1 MVAGAVAVEGLAVGA
16 RLLGVI
22 IDGFSHQVPDTDPE
36 ETAEWLDSF
45 DAVVEAGG
53 RPRARFLL
61 MKLLERARAS
71 QVGFPATVSSPYIN
85 SIPPDEEPWFPGDE
99 YLERRIRAYIRWNAA
114 VMVTR
119 ANMRDAG
126 IGGHLSTYASSAS
139 LYEVGFNHF
148 FRGKDNGTAGDQVYF
163 QGHASPGIYA
173 RAYVEGRL
181 DDEQLDNFRFEVG
194 GNGLSSYPH
203 PRLMPAWWE
212 FPTVS
217 MGLGPL
223 TAIYQARFNHY
234 LLNRQL
240 ADTTQSRVWC
250 FVGDGEFDE
259 PETRAALSLAARE
272 RLDNLTF
279 VVNCNL
285 QRLDGPV
292 RGNGKIIQ
300 ELEALLRGCGWN
312 VIKVIWGGRWDEL
325 LARDVDGVLLN
336 KMNTTLDGDFQ
347 TFATASGAYI
357 REHFFGPDP
366 RLRKMVEHLSDA
378 ELQTL
383 PRGGH
388 DYRKLYAAYKAATEQ
403 VGAPT
408 AILAKTIKGWT
419 LGPEIEGRNATHQIK
434 KMTKGQL
441 RALRDRLYLQDE
453 IPDEAL
459 DAEQPPYYRPPAGS
473 PAHEYL
479 TARSRA
485 LGGHLPN
492 RVVRARGALGLPA
505 PLPEAFAEFQTG
517 SRGQAVSTTM
527 AFARLLRNLL
537 RDPGIGKHIVPIVPD
552 EGRTFGLDGLF
563 AEVKIYAPEGQL
575 YTPVDAG
582 LLLSYAEERSGQILE
597 EGITEAGG
605 MGSFQAAGTAYAT
618 WSLPMIPIYLFYS
631 MFGFQRVGDLI
642 WQSADARARGFLIG
656 CTAGRTTMSGEGL
669 QHEDGHSHL
678 LASVVPTVHAYDPA
692 FAYEMATI
700 IEHGIHDMFG
710 PSAEDCVYY
719 LTLYNENYPM
729 PAIPV
734 PEGDEATQAAA
745 AATIRDGILRGIYR
759 FAGPASASAAGA
771 GAVAAGAG
779 PGAGAGA
786 ALAGESGGVGD
797 ESGDGGRSAT
807 ILFSGTL
814 WQAAMQARD
823 MLSSDWG
830 VAAEA
835 WSVTSY
841 KALRED
847 ALEVERWNRLHPGSA
862 PRVPYVTRALQEARG
877 PIVAVTDFLK
887 AIPDQIARFVAAPFT
902 PLGTDGFG
910 RSDTRAALRS
920 HFEVDA
926 AQIVIAVLSGLAS
939 AGQAKASE
947 VAAAI
952 EKYGVDAE
960 APDPRIA

>member
-1 MVAGAVAVEGLAVGA
+1 M
-16 RLLGVI
+16 I
-22 IDGFSHQVPDTDPE
+22 IDGFSHQMPDTDPE

-53 RPRARFLL
+53 RQRARFLL
-61 MKLLERARAS
+61 LKLLERARAS

-85 SIPPDEEPWFPGDE
+85 SISPDEEPWFPGDE

-119 ANMRDAG
+119 ANIRDAG

-148 FRGKDNGTAGDQVYF
+148 FRGKDNGTAGDQVFF

-181 DDEQLDNFRFEVG
+181 ENEQLDNFRFEVA
-194 GNGLSSYPH
+194 GNGLASYPH
-203 PRLMPAWWE
+203 PRLMPGWWE

-223 TAIYQARFNHY
+223 TAIYQARFNRY
-234 LLNRQL
+234 LLNREIT
-240 ADTTQSRVWC
+240 DTAASRVWC

-347 TFATASGAYI
+347 TFATESGAYI
-357 REHFFGPDP
+357 RENFFGPDP
-366 RLRKMVEHLSDA
+366 RLRKMVEHLSDT

-459 DAEQPPYYRPPAGS
+459 DADQPPYYRPPAES

-492 RVVRARGALGLPA
+492 RVVRGRGLVALPT
-505 PLPEAFAEFQTG
+505 PLPGAFAEFQTG

-537 RDPGIGKHIVPIVPD
+537 RDPGIGRHIVPIVPD

-563 AEVKIYAPEGQL
+563 AEVKIYSPEGQL
-575 YTPVDAG
+575 YTAVDAG
-582 LLLSYAEERSGQILE
+582 LLLSYSEDRSGQILE

-605 MGSFQAAGTAYAT
+605 MASFQAAGTSYAT
-618 WSLPMIPIYLFYS
+618 WSVPMVPIYLFYS

-642 WQSADARARGFLIG
+642 WQSADARARGFLVG
-656 CTAGRTTMSGEGL
+656 CTAGRTTLSGEGL

-700 IEHGIHDMFG
+700 VERGIHHMFG
-710 PSAEDCVYY
+710 PDAEDCTYY

-729 PAIPV
+729 PALPV
-734 PEGDEATQAAA
+734 PEGDEATQEAA

-759 FAGPASASAAGA
+759 FAGPAAGDGAAGA
-771 GAVAAGAG
+771 GD
-779 PGAGAGA
+779 
-786 ALAGESGGVGD
+786 GG
-797 ESGDGGRSAT
+797 GDGGVRSAT
-807 ILFSGTL
+807 ILFSGTA
-814 WQAAMQARD
+814 WQAAMQARE
-823 MLSSDWG
+823 LLIADWG

-841 KALRED
+841 KSLRED
-847 ALEVERWNRLHPGSA
+847 GLEVERWNRLHPGSA
-862 PRVPYVTRALQEARG
+862 PRVPYVTRALQGARG

-887 AIPDQIARFVAAPFT
+887 AVPDQIARFVAAPFT

-910 RSDTRAALRS
+910 RSDTRAALRG
-920 HFEVDA
+920 HFEIDA
-926 AQIVIAVLSGLAS
+926 AHIVVAVLSGLAA
-939 AGQAKASE
+939 AGDAKSSE

-952 EKYGVDAE
+952 EKYGVDSE
-960 APDPRIA
+960 APDPRVA